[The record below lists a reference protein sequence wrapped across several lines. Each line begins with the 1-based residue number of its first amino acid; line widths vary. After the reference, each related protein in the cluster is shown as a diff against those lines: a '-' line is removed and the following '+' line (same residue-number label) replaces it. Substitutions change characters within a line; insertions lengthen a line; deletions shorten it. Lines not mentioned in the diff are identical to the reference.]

1 MLYLKWKSYD
11 NLLNSWID
19 KRDIVQLIHK
29 NEYFP
34 KLHESFGG
42 NISVKL
48 DLFSYATKADLKGA
62 SGVDK
67 SNLAAKSDSA
77 SLMAEVD
84 KIDRQIKD

>member
-1 MLYLKWKSYD
+1 MS
-11 NLLNSWID
+11 
-19 KRDIVQLIHK
+19 
-29 NEYFP
+29 EYFP
-34 KLHESFGG
+34 MPHESLGE

>member
-1 MLYLKWKSYD
+1 MS
-11 NLLNSWID
+11 
-19 KRDIVQLIHK
+19 
-29 NEYFP
+29 EYFP
-34 KLHESFGG
+34 MPHESFGG

-77 SLMAEVD
+77 SLMVEVD

>member
-1 MLYLKWKSYD
+1 MS
-11 NLLNSWID
+11 
-19 KRDIVQLIHK
+19 
-29 NEYFP
+29 EYFP
-34 KLHESFGG
+34 MPHESFGR